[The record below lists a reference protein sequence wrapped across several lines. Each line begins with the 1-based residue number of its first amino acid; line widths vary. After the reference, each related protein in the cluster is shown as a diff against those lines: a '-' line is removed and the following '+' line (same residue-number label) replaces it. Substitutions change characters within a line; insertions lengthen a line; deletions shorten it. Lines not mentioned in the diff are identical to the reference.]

1 MNKSAIIFLNGGFPE
16 DRILKE
22 YIKRSDV
29 IIAADGGGNFLRK
42 KNILP
47 HFVIGDLDSLTKDNY
62 EFYKE
67 KKVRIRKIKEQET
80 TDFEKCIKF
89 CLSNNINETF
99 VLGASGQR
107 PDHTLNNFSVM
118 KRYYKKL
125 KIIFVSEEFE
135 ILFVNKKIEFNYP
148 ASETVSILAMPV
160 AKNIYTSGLKY
171 KLTGETLEFGVR
183 EGTLNISVSKKVS
196 ISFKSGNL
204 LLFKKH
210 FLNNNIH

>member
-1 MNKSAIIFLNGGFPE
+1 MNKSAIIFLNGGFPD

-22 YIKRSDV
+22 YVKKSDV
-29 IIAADGGGNFLRK
+29 IIAADGGGNFLRE

-47 HFVIGDLDSLTKDNY
+47 HYVIGDLDSLTRDNY

-67 KKVRIRKIKEQET
+67 KKVRIKKIREQET
-80 TDFEKCIKF
+80 TDFEKCINF
-89 CLSNNINETF
+89 CLKNSFNEAF

-135 ILFVNKKIEFNYP
+135 IFFVNKIIEFNYP
-148 ASETVSILAMPV
+148 PAETVSILAMPV
-160 AKNIYTSGLKY
+160 AKKIFTSGLKY
-171 KLTGETLEFGVR
+171 KLNGETLELGVR
-183 EGTLNISVSKKVS
+183 EGALNVSVSKKVS

-210 FLNNNIH
+210 FIK

>member
-1 MNKSAIIFLNGGFPE
+1 MNKSAIIFLNGGIPE
-16 DRILKE
+16 GRILKE

-47 HFVIGDLDSLTKDNY
+47 NFVIGDLDSLTKDNY

-67 KKVRIRKIKEQET
+67 KKVRIKKIREQET
-80 TDFEKCIKF
+80 TDFEKCINF
-89 CLSNNINETF
+89 CLDNSIIEVF
-99 VLGASGQR
+99 VIGASGLR

-125 KIIFVSEEFE
+125 NITIVSEEFE
-135 ILFVNKKIEFNYP
+135 ILFINKKIEFNYP
-148 ASETVSILAMPV
+148 ADEIVSILAMPV
-160 AKNIYTSGLKY
+160 AKNIFTSGLKY

-183 EGTLNISVSKKVS
+183 EGALNVSVSKKVS

-210 FLNNNIH
+210 FIK